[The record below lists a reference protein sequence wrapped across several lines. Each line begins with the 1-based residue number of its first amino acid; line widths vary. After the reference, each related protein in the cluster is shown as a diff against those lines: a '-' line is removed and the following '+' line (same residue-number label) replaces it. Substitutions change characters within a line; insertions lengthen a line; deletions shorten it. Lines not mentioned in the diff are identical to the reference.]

1 MMNVQN
7 IFSQFVYRALVCFL
21 LLNWISAKAQVTFQ
35 VDEVPVNT
43 PSDATLFISGSFEGW
58 SGGAAAY
65 QLMKEND
72 GHYYITLDQRSGSI
86 QYKFTRGSWASVEKG
101 PNGEEIAN
109 RTYTFGGNGDTV
121 SVQIATWADGTS
133 GSTASENV
141 YILDEAFPMAP
152 YFNRTRTV
160 RIYLPPNYESSG
172 ESYPVLYMLD
182 GQNLFDQLTSFS
194 GEWEVDETLDRL
206 HDTFGFDLIVVGI
219 DNGGGNRIGEY
230 TPWSHPTH
238 GGGDGGLFTDFLIES
253 LKPYV
258 ESNYRVMTGK
268 ENTGIMGS
276 SLGGLLAHYAG
287 LRNPEIFGKVGV
299 FSPSFWYSDSSF
311 VFASEHAQI
320 ADSYVFFMA
329 GSNESESMVPQM
341 DEMISTMD
349 STGFPADQ
357 MHRVVVPGGQH
368 NEGLWRGQFEE
379 AVLWLFKDLLL
390 SGTELNEQAI
400 SDYKVFPNP
409 TDRDITIEPNT
420 TNEDTL
426 LIQIYRLDGKEIFKT
441 TGSGRINTSLESIP
455 AGLYLLKITNGD
467 QSQLSRL
474 IKY

>member
-1 MMNVQN
+1 MNAKKILFQITYGV
-7 IFSQFVYRALVCFL
+7 LVCFL
-21 LLNWISAKAQVTFQ
+21 LLKGLTVYAQVTFK
-35 VDEVPVNT
+35 VDQVPVNT
-43 PSDATLFISGSFEGW
+43 PADATLFISGSFEGW
-58 SGGAAAY
+58 SGGAATF
-65 QLMKEND
+65 QLTKEND
-72 GHYYITLDQRSGSI
+72 GHYYITLDQRTGSI

-109 RTYTFGGNGDTV
+109 RTYTFGGHGDTV
-121 SVQIATWADGTS
+121 SVQIATWADVTS

-141 YILDEAFPMAP
+141 SILDAAFSMAP
-152 YFNRTRTV
+152 HFNRSRTV
-160 RIYLPPNYESSG
+160 RIYLPPNYDSSE

-182 GQNLFDQLTSFS
+182 GQNLFDQFTAFA

-206 HDTFGFDLIVVGI
+206 HETFGFDLIVVGI

-238 GGGDGGLFTDFLIES
+238 GGGDGGLFTDFIIES
-253 LKPYV
+253 LKPFV
-258 ESNYRVMTGK
+258 DSNYRVKSGK

-287 LRNPEIFGKVGV
+287 LRNPEVFGKVGV

-311 VFASEHAQI
+311 VFAAEHAQI
-320 ADSYVFFMA
+320 ADSYMFFMA

-357 MHRVVVPGGQH
+357 MHRVVVPGGRH
-368 NEGLWRGQFEE
+368 NEALWRGQFEE
-379 AVLWLFKDLLL
+379 AVLWLFQDILLA
-390 SGTELNEQAI
+390 GTEINDQAI
-400 SDYKVFPNP
+400 TDYKVFPNP
-409 TDRDITIEPNT
+409 TDGDITIEPNT
-420 TNEDTL
+420 TSEDTL
-426 LIQIYRLDGKEIFKT
+426 LIQIYRLDGKEILKT
-441 TGSGRINTSLESIP
+441 TGSGRITTSLDSIP
-455 AGLYLLKITNGD
+455 VGLYLLKISNGD
-467 QSQLSRL
+467 QSQISRL